1 MVLGCCGTGVLLSR
15 LLQSPLSSLLAVNE
29 SLHTPHPHPSIQ
41 CRKTRDLQG
50 CCIFSVTL
58 SPP

>member
-1 MVLGCCGTGVLLSR
+1 MALGCCGTGVLLSR
-15 LLQSPLSSLLAVNE
+15 LLQSPLSSLLAMSE
-29 SLHTPHPHPSIQ
+29 SLHTPHLHPSIQ
-41 CRKTRDLQG
+41 CRPTQHLQW